1 MGIRFTKD
9 TYTQIKLCPEQIYG
23 LDHDTIN
30 SYIFGYM
37 INDRDD
43 YTDLHYTLQ
52 ESGLMTDERLIMTA
66 KQKGISL
73 EIMISRRTDIKGR
86 VELLSKISDYGSL
99 RADYYNKFP
108 HHMCHVILNFIKGN
122 RYCYD
127 FKERLTNHF
136 DFSNFSHFS
145 VLSICRSIPFD
156 HQYLNRA
163 EDIMLEYLAPQIK
176 AMFIYL
182 KCHSTEPKDIVFK
195 MIEGFYKRSYRLV
208 PTMNEK
214 KIEYLA
220 ADYPAVPT
228 IPAEDLEDILR
239 VLTTENEW
247 TLVEAKEYLRIT

>member
-1 MGIRFTKD
+1 MGLSFTKD
-9 TYTQIKLCPEQIYG
+9 TYTQIKLCPEKVYG
-23 LDHDTIN
+23 LEHDTIN
-30 SYIFGYM
+30 TYIFGYM

-43 YTDLHYTLQ
+43 YSDLHNILQ

-86 VELLSKISDYGSL
+86 VELLSKISDYGNL

-108 HHMCHVILNFIKGN
+108 HHMAHVIINFIKSN

-127 FKERLTNHF
+127 FKERLESRF

-145 VLSICRSIPFD
+145 VLSICRSIMFER
-156 HQYLNRA
+156 QYLNRA
-163 EDIMLEYLAPQIK
+163 EDILLEYLGPQIK

-195 MIEGFYKRSYRLV
+195 MIEGFYKKSLRLV
-208 PTMNEK
+208 PTMNDK
-214 KIEYLA
+214 KIEYETI
-220 ADYPAVPT
+220 DYPSVPT
-228 IPAEDLEDILR
+228 IPPEDLTDILE
-239 VLTTENEW
+239 VLMTENEW
-247 TLVEAKEYLRIT
+247 TTQEAKEYLRI